1 MHSKPNKKTV
11 KKLDHIDS
19 LRGVAIIMV
28 IMLHVAQ
35 TQPHFVS
42 VINKSFIYG
51 KFGVQLFFF
60 LSAYTL
66 CMSMKQRAEKDAI
79 IKFYIRRFFRIAP
92 LYYFGIVVYYLIS
105 FIAIPGHPKPFFPHK
120 YYTHFNIVANI
131 FFLHGFVP
139 SANNTIVPGGWSIG
153 AEMLFYLAF
162 PMFFYIYT
170 KTKKLIYLPIA
181 ALVIANLFT
190 LVMYTKVGA
199 QVFNDTFYYYN
210 IFTQLPVFAVGMYF
224 YFMEKKFKKTSALV
238 NLGCFTVL
246 LLTSFVLFLK
256 IHNNKNICLTIA
268 AISFCFLFRWF
279 ADQKFH
285 LKLLNRIGQLSFSM
299 YIFHFLI
306 ALPVSFMFTD
316 HLKAYVNPYL
326 LLIACIF
333 ITISLSMLIS
343 VFSEKVIEKP
353 GIKLGKKLISLYD
366 KKLLKPL
373 PSQQVN
379 QSEAN

>member
-105 FIAIPGHPKPFFPHK
+105 FIAIPGHPKPFFPHE

-224 YFMEKKFKKTSALV
+224 YFMEKKFKKTSAFV
-238 NLGCFTVL
+238 NLGYFTVL

-285 LKLLNRIGQLSFSM
+285 LKLLNKIGQLSFSM

-306 ALPVSFMFTD
+306 ALPVSFMVTD

-333 ITISLSMLIS
+333 MTISLSMLIS
-343 VFSEKVIEKP
+343 IFSEKAIEKP
-353 GIKLGKKLISLYD
+353 GIKLGKKLIALYD
-366 KKLLKPL
+366 KKLLKPAS
-373 PSQQVN
+373 SQQMN
-379 QSEAN
+379 QSEMN

>member
-1 MHSKPNKKTV
+1 MSQKPLKKDV

-35 TQPHFVS
+35 TQPYFAS

-92 LYYFGIVVYYLIS
+92 LYYLGIIIYYLVS
-105 FIAIPGHPKPFFPHK
+105 FIAIPGREKPFFPHE
-120 YYTHFNIVANI
+120 YYTPFNILANV

-162 PMFFYIYT
+162 PIFFNIYNQ
-170 KTKKLIYLPIA
+170 TKKLIYLPIA
-181 ALVIANLFT
+181 ALVIANLFI
-190 LVMYTKVGA
+190 LVMYTKVRS
-199 QVFNDTFYYYN
+199 QVFDDTFYYYN

-224 YFMEKKFKKTSALV
+224 YFMEKRFRKTTSLV
-238 NLGCFTVL
+238 NLSCFAAL
-246 LLTSFVLFLK
+246 LLTSFVMFLK
-256 IHNNKNICLTIA
+256 VHNNKNIALTIA

-279 ADQKFH
+279 ADHKFH
-285 LKLLNRIGQLSFSM
+285 LKLLNKIGQLSFSM
-299 YIFHFLI
+299 YVFHFLI
-306 ALPVSFMFTD
+306 ALPVSFMVTD
-316 HLKAYVNPYL
+316 HLKAYVNPYIL
-326 LLIACIF
+326 LVGCIF
-333 ITISLSMLIS
+333 MTISLSMLIS
-343 VFSEKVIEKP
+343 SFSEKVIEKP

-366 KKLLKPL
+366 KKLLKPVSS
-373 PSQQVN
+373 SQMN